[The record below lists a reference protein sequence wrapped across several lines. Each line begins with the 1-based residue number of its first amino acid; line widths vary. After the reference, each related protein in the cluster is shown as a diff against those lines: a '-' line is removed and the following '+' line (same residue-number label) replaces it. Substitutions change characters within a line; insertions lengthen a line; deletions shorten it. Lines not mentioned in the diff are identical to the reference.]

1 MEVDPRL
8 PALFEESKRLVG
20 IDVPREEIT
29 KLLMEDG
36 GSDSGQLKVASI
48 VGFGGLGKTTLAK
61 QVYEEIKDKFEC
73 KAFVSV
79 SRSPD
84 IPSIL
89 KAILSGDGL
98 CCMEATDVCEKL
110 IQILRAQLAN
120 KRYVCICDLL

>member
-1 MEVDPRL
+1 MEEGD
-8 PALFEESKRLVG
+8 
-20 IDVPREEIT
+20 
-29 KLLMEDG
+29 
-36 GSDSGQLKVASI
+36 SDSGQLLKVVSI

-84 IPSIL
+84 IPKVL
-89 KAILSGDGL
+89 KGILSGDGL
-98 CCMEATDVCEKL
+98 SCMEATDDWEKL

-120 KRYVCICDLL
+120 KSFGEEQLW